1 MEFSELILTRQ
12 SCRSYDAER
21 EVEDEKIEKILEAA
35 RLSPSACNGQPY
47 HLTVCRG
54 DAARKVASA
63 CMGGARNGFLKNA
76 PIMIV
81 ISEEPY
87 VERAEAGSK
96 IMKLN
101 YREMDI
107 GLLSAQIT
115 LMAASLSLGSCM
127 IGWFSEEKVQEVS
140 GIDKKVHLIISLG
153 YPSEDDKIRTKVR
166 KQKEE
171 LVSFA
176 E

>member
-12 SCRSYDAER
+12 SCRNYDPER
-21 EVEDEKIEKILEAA
+21 AVEEEKIEKILEAA

-47 HLTVCRG
+47 HLTVCKG
-54 DAARKVASA
+54 EAARKVASS
-63 CMGGARNGFLKNA
+63 CMGGAKNGFLKNA
-76 PIMIV
+76 RVMLV
-81 ISEEPY
+81 ISEKPY

-127 IGWFSEEKVQEVS
+127 IGWFSEEKVQEIC
-140 GIDKKVHLIISLG
+140 GIDSKVHLIISIG
-153 YPSEDDKIRTKVR
+153 YPSPEDKIRDKVR
-166 KQKEE
+166 KTREE
-171 LVSFA
+171 LISFV